1 MTRSC
6 RRSSPPNHVFCKK
19 EGTNIDTLDLYTE
32 YRPLLI
38 SLAYRLLGTV
48 MDAEDMVQ
56 ETFVAFARMREAH
69 EIHNH
74 RAYLCKML
82 TNRCLDF
89 LRSAKHRREVYVGPW
104 LPEPIV
110 WRDDRGDH
118 DPLHE
123 LLSRDDLTM
132 AYLLMMETLTP
143 TERAVLVLR
152 EAYQYEYAEIATLVG
167 KSEINCRKIHSRV
180 KQKLHPE
187 VADRHV
193 EYVKD
198 QAVLNRFLTAFT
210 NGDTGTL
217 MQLLTDDVTLLSD
230 GGGKALA
237 AINPI
242 VSSAHVLAFLQGI
255 ARMTP
260 SDGAIERVTINGQPG
275 LLLKIGDQVVG
286 TFAFEREGERIRKIF
301 MVRNPDK
308 LARIS
313 P

>member
-1 MTRSC
+1 MA
-6 RRSSPPNHVFCKK
+6 PPTHVFCTK
-19 EGTNIDTLDLYTE
+19 EGTNIDTQDLYTE
-32 YRPLLI
+32 YKPLLF
-38 SLAYRLLGTV
+38 SLAYRMLGTV
-48 MDAEDMVQ
+48 MDSEDMVQ
-56 ETFVAFARMREAH
+56 ETFVAYDGVREVH
-69 EIHNH
+69 DIQNQ

-89 LRSAKHRREVYVGPW
+89 LRSAKHRREVYVGTW

-110 WRDDRGDH
+110 WREDRGDH
-118 DPLHE
+118 DPMRE

-143 TERAVLVLR
+143 TERAVFVLR
-152 EAYQYEYAEIATLVG
+152 EAYQYEYAEIADLVG

-187 VADRHV
+187 TADRHID
-193 EYVKD
+193 YAKD
-198 QAVLNRFLTAFT
+198 QTVLNRFLAAFT
-210 NGDTGTL
+210 TGDTGTL

-242 VSSAHVLAFLQGI
+242 VSSAHVVAFLQGI
-255 ARMTP
+255 VRKTP
-260 SDGAIERVTINGQPG
+260 SDGAIEPVTINGQPG

-286 TFAFEREGERIRKIF
+286 TLSFEREGERIRRIF
-301 MVRNPDK
+301 IVRNPDK
-308 LARIS
+308 LARIN